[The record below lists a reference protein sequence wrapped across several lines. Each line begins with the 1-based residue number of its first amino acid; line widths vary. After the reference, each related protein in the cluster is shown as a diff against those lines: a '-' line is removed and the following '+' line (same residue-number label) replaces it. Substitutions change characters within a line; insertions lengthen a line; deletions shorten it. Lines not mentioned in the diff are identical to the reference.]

1 MASQSFI
8 PAAEVAIEITI
19 MAKIPWKDNLAPGDL
34 ASACAFN
41 GMFFTM
47 AMLDY
52 SADVW
57 ASEDDTRMAFL
68 VAYVKWK
75 GEMPVFG
82 KMLFALLLMLPL
94 VLFGMVTGV
103 LQFILGWRRAPL
115 ARNIVDCLELCTLS
129 LIFYTI
135 ATGVAPTTA
144 EFTSACTGGKNQKAA
159 CSTALDSLT
168 GLHLM
173 LVLLN
178 VAMFVFPIAKY
189 RSNIDHASKTD

>member
-1 MASQSFI
+1 MTHERLFSW
-8 PAAEVAIEITI
+8 PH
-19 MAKIPWKDNLAPGDL
+19 
-34 ASACAFN
+34 
-41 GMFFTM
+41 
-47 AMLDY
+47 
-52 SADVW
+52 
-57 ASEDDTRMAFL
+57 
-68 VAYVKWK
+68 VKWK

-103 LQFILGWRRAPL
+103 LQFILGWRRAPWL
-115 ARNIVDCLELCTLS
+115 VISLTALSCARFS